1 MFYFTEYYVKRLAP
15 RIAQLKYVDCEHIG
29 EDVTPKSYIQSS
41 DGSVVSFQKTVV
53 AGKNNRGCGC
63 QKTCGCFAVAVIRS
77 ITSLYELCDIPILFR
92 VRKIC
97 FSEVINLKNL

>member
-1 MFYFTEYYVKRLAP
+1 MFYFTEYYARRLAP

-53 AGKNNRGCGC
+53 AVVASLAVFLNA
-63 QKTCGCFAVAVIRS
+63 TVAVVIR
-77 ITSLYELCDIPILFR
+77 LR
-92 VRKIC
+92 
-97 FSEVINLKNL
+97 